1 LAIVIERTAEPMST
15 SAPIRILVAD
25 DHPLLREGIAALI
38 AEHSGLHL
46 VGEAASGREAV
57 ERFRALQPDVTLMD
71 LQMPGMGG
79 IEAIE
84 IIRREFPAARIIVL
98 TTYAGDVLAQ
108 RALRAGAQAYVLKG
122 LVRKDLLE
130 VIQAVHGG
138 LKHIQADIAMQLAA
152 HIGGAPLTSREVE
165 VLTLIGSG
173 NSNKRIGLVL
183 SINEDTVKG
192 HVKSILSKLEA
203 RDRTHA
209 VTLALRR
216 GILQL

>member
-1 LAIVIERTAEPMST
+1 MTVNTP
-15 SAPIRILVAD
+15 PIRILVAD

-38 AEHSGLHL
+38 AEHPGLLL
-46 VGEAASGREAV
+46 VAEAANGREAV
-57 ERFRALQPDVTLMD
+57 ERYRAAQPDITLMD
-71 LQMPGMGG
+71 LQMPVMTGLEA
-79 IEAIE
+79 IEAI
-84 IIRREFPAARIIVL
+84 RSEFPAARIIVL

-108 RALRAGAQAYVLKG
+108 KALRAGAQAYVLKG

-130 VIQAVHGG
+130 VIRAVHGG
-138 LKHIQADIAMQLAA
+138 LKHIQPDIAMQLAA
-152 HIGGAPLTSREVE
+152 HIGGSPLTSREVE

-173 NSNKRIGLVL
+173 NSNKRIGLML

-192 HVKSILSKLEA
+192 HVKSILAKLEA

-209 VTLALRR
+209 VTVALRR